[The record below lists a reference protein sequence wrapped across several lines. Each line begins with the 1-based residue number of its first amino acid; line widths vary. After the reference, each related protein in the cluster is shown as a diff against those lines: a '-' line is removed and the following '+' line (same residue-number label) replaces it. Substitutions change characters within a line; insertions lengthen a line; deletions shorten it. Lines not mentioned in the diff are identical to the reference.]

1 MAPTPSPE
9 PDDDLFD
16 PPPVEPFDP
25 LHYLFTTETVAG
37 ARAFAEGLGGPA
49 EVWELDGR
57 YYPVRRHSTE
67 AGVLRH
73 RGAELVP
80 PEDDDLHM
88 GLDRLLIDLQRADG
102 TRQTDE

>member
-1 MAPTPSPE
+1 
-9 PDDDLFD
+9 
-16 PPPVEPFDP
+16 
-25 LHYLFTTETVAG
+25 VAG
-37 ARAFAEGLGGPA
+37 ARAIAEALGGPA

-57 YYPVRRHSTE
+57 YYPARRHSTE

-88 GLDRLLIDLQRADG
+88 GFDRRLTDLARADG
-102 TRQTDE
+102 TQLTD